1 MKITAHSN
9 AGSTECNLKF
19 ATLTYSGSKLSL
31 LRLETP
37 ETGTLADSENPD
49 EMPHNVACHISEMT

>member
-19 ATLTYSGSKLSL
+19 ATLTYSGSKLKIV
-31 LRLETP
+31 
-37 ETGTLADSENPD
+37 SEYD
-49 EMPHNVACHISEMT
+49 QEISQS